1 MLKINKDDLKP
12 LHIQLYEELKQ
23 SILNTMKAG
32 EKLPSIRKIALIYN
46 ISKITV
52 ENAYSQLVVEGY
64 IESIP
69 KSGFFVSE
77 DLYNSATLVQT
88 KNIEEKKELE
98 YLYDFY
104 PLRLSA
110 DTFPLKIWKRVYNKV
125 INESL
130 HLGKYQDGQGEFG
143 LRKEIS
149 KYLNESRGVNCNPS
163 SVVICS
169 GFPNAASLI
178 ARLLKT
184 EHKRLAMENP
194 GYYVV
199 KGVFEDYGYKI
210 DKIPIQKNGLDIKF
224 LENSN
229 SKIVYI
235 TPSHQ
240 YPTGVT
246 TPISKRIKLLE
257 WAEKNQGFII
267 EDDYDSELS
276 FVNKPIPS
284 MQGLDKNQRVIYM
297 GTFAKSFSPAIRV
310 SYVVL
315 PSLLIEKYNL
325 LYDSSISRV
334 DLTLQKTLEEFMTKG
349 YWDKHLRKIRTIN
362 KKKHNLMKKSI
373 EKYLGDYVNIISEGA
388 GLNINIYPKTSFD
401 WEKFKNLGEKNKIKL
416 YFASDISGGDWEA
429 SRLGFGGL
437 QENDIENA
445 IKAFSKI
452 WIESII

>member
-1 MLKINKDDLKP
+1 MLKINKNDSKP
-12 LHIQLYEELKQ
+12 LHIQLYEELKKD
-23 SILNTMKAG
+23 ILSAMKAG
-32 EKLPSIRKIALIYN
+32 DKLPSIRKIASTYN

-77 DLYNSATLVQT
+77 DLYSSIALEQT
-88 KNIEEKKELE
+88 KEIKKEKEFE

-104 PLRLSA
+104 PARLSS

-125 INESL
+125 IDDSL

-149 KYLNESRGVNCNPS
+149 KYLIESRGVNCNPS
-163 SVVICS
+163 SIVVCS
-169 GFPNAASLI
+169 GFPNATSLI
-178 ARLLKT
+178 ARILKD
-184 EHKRLAMENP
+184 EYKSLAMENP
-194 GYYVV
+194 GYYIV
-199 KGVFEDYGYKI
+199 KGVFEDYGFKI
-210 DKIPIQKNGLDIKF
+210 NKIRIEKNGIDIKF

-257 WAEKNQGFII
+257 WAKLNDGYII

-315 PSLLIEKYNL
+315 PNTLLEKYNL

-334 DLTLQKTLEEFMTKG
+334 DLTLQKTLEEFMAKG
-349 YWDKHLRKIRTIN
+349 FWEKHLRKIRTIN
-362 KKKHNLMKKSI
+362 KKKHNLMKKAI
-373 EKYLGDYVNIISEGA
+373 ENYLGEYVNILSEGA
-388 GLNINIYPKTSFD
+388 GLNINIYPKTNFD
-401 WEKFKNLGEKNKIKL
+401 WQKFKNLGEENKIKL
-416 YFASDISGGDWEA
+416 YFASDVSGGDWEA
-429 SRLGFGGL
+429 CRLGFGGFK
-437 QENDIENA
+437 ENEIENA

-452 WIESII
+452 WLESII